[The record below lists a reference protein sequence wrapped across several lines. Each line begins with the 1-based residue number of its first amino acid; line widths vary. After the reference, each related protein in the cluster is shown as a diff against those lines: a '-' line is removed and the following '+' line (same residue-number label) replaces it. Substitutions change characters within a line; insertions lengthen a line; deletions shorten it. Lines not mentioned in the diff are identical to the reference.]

1 MKKKG
6 IIIFSVFVA
15 ILAVLTIAYAVL
27 KHNETPNR
35 VLYNVYSDIAIW
47 GVVIWQIVVIVFGI
61 LLWIKVFKDVPR
73 PALYIGRG
81 MTLIICLCA
90 LIFLADKWLNLYL
103 DDGDYVVM
111 EKDDY
116 ILIKHIGYNDE
127 GSYSI
132 WSKDGVFYRKYGI
145 NIGYYADSVAEGVF
159 YSYVN
164 GFADNTGIDLSAFN
178 EEEDDTSE
186 TKKREYELLNKF
198 IEITEDTYPEKF
210 QRGLYWQEKDC
221 ADNSIGTTQV
231 PIIDENGTQDMS
243 WFCENICD
251 WLKECL
257 EEVPYEDAPW
267 LYKEISIAMP
277 SVSGSFDPSPYIS
290 GKYDRDALYEA
301 LYDFV
306 DGKLT
311 SADYPVKNQSY
322 GMLEFVDNGGDEY
335 LQSIE
340 PDCTYTTKDGII
352 YGMLPV
358 DRAAGSNY
366 YCLVAYKKAGDKPSE
381 INENPFNGMGGEAK
395 WIEFIDDTNLGF
407 ACLTYSG
414 GDEGMLFRTEDGG
427 KSFVQVNYPSAKVK
441 LSDGT
446 IYNPFVIP
454 EKVWVED
461 GNLYLLASQSPWS
474 GDYYNEELDKHPS
487 GLYVSHDDGMSF
499 EYVGEQ

>member
-6 IIIFSVFVA
+6 IIILSVFVA
-15 ILAVLTIAYAVL
+15 ILGVLTIAYVVL

-35 VLYNVYSDIAIW
+35 VLYNIYSDIAMW
-47 GVVIWQIVVIVFGI
+47 GVVVWQIVVIAFGI
-61 LLWIKVFKDVPR
+61 LLWIKVFRNVPR

-81 MTLIICLCA
+81 MTVVFCLWA
-90 LIFLADKWLNLYL
+90 ILFLAGKWLALAF
-103 DDGDYVVM
+103 DDTDSVVM
-111 EKDDY
+111 ERDK
-116 ILIKHIGYNDE
+116 LLLVKNIGYNDE
-127 GSYSI
+127 ISYSI
-132 WSKDGVFYRKYGI
+132 WSKDGFFYRKLEI
-145 NIGYYADSVAEGVF
+145 DIGYYADSVAEGVF
-159 YSYVN
+159 NSYVN
-164 GFADNTGIDLSAFN
+164 GFVDNTGIDLSAFN
-178 EEEDDTSE
+178 KEEDKTAE

-221 ADNSIGTTQV
+221 ADNRIGTTQV

-243 WFCENICD
+243 LFCENICD
-251 WLKECL
+251 WLEECL

-322 GMLEFVDNGGDEY
+322 GMLEFVDDGGDEY